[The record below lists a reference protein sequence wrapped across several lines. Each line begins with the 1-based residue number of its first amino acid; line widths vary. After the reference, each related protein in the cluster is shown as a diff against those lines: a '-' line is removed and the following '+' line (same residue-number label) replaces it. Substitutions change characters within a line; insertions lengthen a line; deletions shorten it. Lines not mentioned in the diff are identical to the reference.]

1 MSASMVHE
9 HDFKLPT
16 NDLKNHYTL
25 LRFQKDET
33 FDRMAKDHKDCIE
46 RMGKDDRYNFGAW

>member
-1 MSASMVHE
+1 MVHE
-9 HDFKLPT
+9 HDFKLAT
-16 NDLKNHYTL
+16 NDLKNHYAV